1 MINSEQI
8 IICISLIN
16 VPLPASTLDFL
27 KEIYSIASF
36 DLIPNLG
43 DMINSILGLLPTEP
57 ITQGL
62 ADLGFESDY
71 IINNLG
77 TIFFFFLSYPFAILL
92 QLALQR
98 CEKSSERVARAN
110 QYLKRS
116 LYYNSFIT
124 GLNEGYSV
132 LALSVLIGLYNLNW
146 DTPGTSI
153 QSFFCL
159 FFGVMIIVVPA
170 RLFWVTLFDFAELTE
185 EEIEERYGSIYSGL
199 RQKSGKAVLMQ
210 PAFFLVRRL
219 IVAIAIVFFR
229 ETLIAQIYLI
239 WA

>member
-1 MINSEQI
+1 M
-8 IICISLIN
+8 
-16 VPLPASTLDFL
+16 PLPASTLDFL

-43 DMINSILGLLPTEP
+43 DMINSILGLSPTESL
-57 ITQGL
+57 TQGL

-77 TIFFFFLSYPFAILL
+77 TIFFFFLSYPFVILL
-92 QLALQR
+92 QMALQR
-98 CEKSSERVARAN
+98 CENSSSRVARVN
-110 QYLKRS
+110 RYLKQS

-132 LALSVLIGLYNLNW
+132 LALSVMIGLYNLKW

-153 QSFFCL
+153 QSVCCL
-159 FFGVMIIVVPA
+159 FFGILIIVAPA
-170 RLFWVTLFDFAELTE
+170 RLLWVTLLDFDRLGDEVME
-185 EEIEERYGSIYSGL
+185 QKYGSFYSEL
-199 RQKSGKAVLMQ
+199 RLKSGKAVLMH

-219 IVAIAIVFFR
+219 IVAIAVIFFR
-229 ETLIAQIYLI
+229 ETLIAQIFLI